1 MSLSSTA
8 IVMQLLQERG
18 EFTSR
23 HGTGTFA
30 VLLMQDLTVVPLL
43 ALVPLLSDTA
53 AIASGI
59 PQWKQLLILGGMFL
73 YYAVR
78 LKSDD
83 GVELPMKVF
92 RFSINYLMILFAA
105 LLIDHYFIF
114 RITL

>member
-1 MSLSSTA
+1 MSSRLLTRRSFFSVVTTA
-8 IVMQLLQERG
+8 
-18 EFTSR
+18 
-23 HGTGTFA
+23 
-30 VLLMQDLTVVPLL
+30 
-43 ALVPLLSDTA
+43 
-53 AIASGI
+53 
-59 PQWKQLLILGGMFL
+59 LILGGMFL

-83 GVELPMKVF
+83 GVELPMKLF